1 MLKVAAFMCVWA
13 AAWYSQGLAA
23 AAAGR
28 SDPGNFL
35 DDKQWLTTVSQYDKE
50 VGQWN
55 KFRDDD
61 YFRTWSPGKPFDQ
74 ALDPAKDPCLKMKCS
89 RHKVCIAQDQQT
101 AVCISHRRLTHSA
114 MEIQNAK
121 SMKEAGLGHKQW
133 RVGHISSNCKQCPVV
148 YTNPICGSD
157 GHTYSSQCKLE
168 YQACVSGKQ
177 ISVKC
182 EGRCPCSSD
191 NPTII
196 GRNGQRVPKARRRE
210 KCEICSDLEFR
221 EVANRLRDWFKAL
234 HESGIQTKKTRIV
247 QRPERSRFDTSILP
261 ICKDSLGWMFN
272 RLDTNYDLLL
282 DQSELGSIYLDK
294 NEQCTKAFFNS
305 CDTYKDSLISNN
317 EWCYCFQR
325 QQDPPCQTEL
335 SNIQKQQG
343 GKKLLGQYI
352 PLCDED
358 GYYKPSQCHG
368 NAGQCWCVDRYGN
381 EVTGSRTN
389 GAADC
394 AIDLELSGDF
404 ASGDFHEWTDDEDDE
419 DDIMNDEDEIDD
431 DDEDEGDDDVDDDDH
446 DGYI

>member
-1 MLKVAAFMCVWA
+1 MRKVAAFACVWA
-13 AAWYSQGLAA
+13 AAWCSQAVAAAAAAAA
-23 AAAGR
+23 AAAGAGGR
-28 SDPGNFL
+28 SDSGNFL
-35 DDKQWLTTVSQYDKE
+35 DDKQWLTTISQYDKE

-55 KFRDDD
+55 KFRDEVEDD
-61 YFRTWSPGKPFDQ
+61 YFRTWSPPRSFDQ

-89 RHKVCIAQDQQT
+89 RHKVCVAQDQQT
-101 AVCISHRRLTHSA
+101 AVCISHRRLTHS
-114 MEIQNAK
+114 
-121 SMKEAGLGHKQW
+121 MKEAGLRHKQW
-133 RVGHISSNCKQCPVV
+133 KVGPVSSKCKQCPVV
-148 YTNPICGSD
+148 YTNPVCGSD

-182 EGRCPCSSD
+182 EGRCPCPSD
-191 NPTII
+191 KSTSA
-196 GRNGQRVPKARRRE
+196 GRNDRRV
-210 KCEICSDLEFR
+210 CSDLEFR

-234 HESGIQTKKTRIV
+234 HESGIQKRTRTV

-358 GYYKPSQCHG
+358 GYYKSTQCHG
-368 NAGQCWCVDRYGN
+368 SAGQCWCVDRYGN
-381 EVTGSRTN
+381 EVTGSRTH

-394 AIDLELSGDF
+394 AIDLETSGDF
-404 ASGDFHEWTDDEDDE
+404 ASGDFHEWTDDEDD
-419 DDIMNDEDEIDD
+419 DMMNDEDEIED
-431 DDEDEGDDDVDDDDH
+431 DDEDEDDDDDDDH
-446 DGYI
+446 EGYI

>member
-1 MLKVAAFMCVWA
+1 MLKVAAFMCVCA

-23 AAAGR
+23 AAAAAGGR

-133 RVGHISSNCKQCPVV
+133 RGGPISTNCKQCPVV
-148 YTNPICGSD
+148 YTNPVCGSD

-196 GRNGQRVPKARRRE
+196 GRNGQRV
-210 KCEICSDLEFR
+210 CSDLEFR

-247 QRPERSRFDTSILP
+247 QRPERS
-261 ICKDSLGWMFN
+261 N
-272 RLDTNYDLLL
+272 
-282 DQSELGSIYLDK
+282 
-294 NEQCTKAFFNS
+294 
-305 CDTYKDSLISNN
+305 
-317 EWCYCFQR
+317 
-325 QQDPPCQTEL
+325 PPCQTEL

-343 GKKLLGQYI
+343 GKTLLGQYI

-368 NAGQCWCVDRYGN
+368 SAGQCWCVDRYGN

-394 AIDLELSGDF
+394 AIDLEISGDF

>member
-1 MLKVAAFMCVWA
+1 MLKVAAFMCVCA

-23 AAAGR
+23 AAGGR

-74 ALDPAKDPCLKMKCS
+74 ALDPATDPCLKMKCS

-101 AVCISHRRLTHSA
+101 AVCISHRRLTHS
-114 MEIQNAK
+114 
-121 SMKEAGLGHKQW
+121 MKEAGLGHKQW
-133 RVGHISSNCKQCPVV
+133 RGDPISSNCKQCPVV
-148 YTNPICGSD
+148 YTNPVCGSD

-182 EGRCPCSSD
+182 EGRCPCPSD
-191 NPTII
+191 NPTNIDE
-196 GRNGQRVPKARRRE
+196 NGQRV
-210 KCEICSDLEFR
+210 CSDLELR

-234 HESGIQTKKTRIV
+234 HESGIQNKKTRIV
-247 QRPERSRFDTSILP
+247 QRPERRFDTSILP

-294 NEQCTKAFFNS
+294 NEQCTKAFFNV

-368 NAGQCWCVDRYGN
+368 SAGQCWCVDRYGN

-394 AIDLELSGDF
+394 AIDLEISGDF
-404 ASGDFHEWTDDEDDE
+404 ASGDFHEWTDDEDVE
-419 DDIMNDEDEIDD
+419 DDIMNDEDDIDD
-431 DDEDEGDDDVDDDDH
+431 DDEDEDDDVDDDDH